1 MKVKRH
7 KKHYV
12 LQLETGESTK
22 VGLGKQKQ
30 KSERCRRSR
39 EEAAAGG
46 GL

>member
-12 LQLETGESTK
+12 LQLKMGESTK

-30 KSERCRRSR
+30 KSERCRSR